1 MTLKPKQ
8 QAFIDLAKSEGM
20 TSPMSRDD
28 MRELRE
34 NHGMSFPAWI
44 MRDDSRRAGRG
55 LYHVPEL
62 DGGTAPVA
70 TSKPK
75 KAVAAVK
82 VAPVI
87 ANPVPVVQG
96 AVETVDS
103 DMNLAMGMT
112 GGERQSLVPS
122 KSPEFVKWGH
132 YSDIKKTI
140 QSNVKVGKK
149 NIFITGLSGNGKTF
163 MVEQVCA
170 DLKRE
175 CYRVNITV
183 QTDEDDLL
191 GGFRLINGNTVWQDG
206 PVTTALKTGGV
217 LLLDEVD
224 LGSYKM
230 MCLQPVLEGKGV
242 YLKKIGEWVTAHP
255 NFIVIATANTKGRG
269 DDTGKFAGTGIVN
282 EAFLERFAFTEEQ
295 PYPSMAVEKKI
306 LTKAG
311 CPDADFVE
319 NLCKWSDIIRKTYAE
334 GAIDD
339 IISTR
344 RLVNIITAFEIFS
357 DKKKALS
364 KCLNRFDDDTKET
377 FMRLYDKVDAETD
390 FDADENAPASAEGN
404 ACPF

>member
-1 MTLKPKQ
+1 MTLKSKQ

-20 TSPMSRDD
+20 TNPMSRDD
-28 MRELRE
+28 MKYLRE

-70 TSKPK
+70 TPKPK
-75 KAVAAVK
+75 IANVAAPAPVVP
-82 VAPVI
+82 VAP
-87 ANPVPVVQG
+87 VQG
-96 AVETVDS
+96 AVATVDS

-112 GGERQSLVPS
+112 GGERQSLVPT
-122 KSPEFVKWGH
+122 KAPEYVRWGH
-132 YSDIKKTI
+132 YSDIKKI
-140 QSNVKVGKK
+140 INSGKK
-149 NIFITGLSGNGKTF
+149 SGQTNVFVTGLSGNGKTF

-170 DLKRE
+170 ELKRE
-175 CYRVNITV
+175 CYRVNITI

-230 MCLQPVLEGKGV
+230 MCLQSVLEGKGV
-242 YLKKIGEWVTAHP
+242 FLKKIGQWISAAAG
-255 NFIVIATANTKGRG
+255 FIVIATANTKGRG
-269 DDTGKFAGTGIVN
+269 DDTGKFAGTGILN
-282 EAFLERFAFTEEQ
+282 EAFLERFPFTMEQ
-295 PYPSMAVEKKI
+295 PYPTMAVEKKI

-311 CPDADFVE
+311 CTDSDFVD
-319 NLCKWSDIIRKTYAE
+319 NLTKWSDIIRKTFAE
-334 GAIDD
+334 GGIDD
-339 IISTR
+339 IVSTR
-344 RLVNIITAFEIFS
+344 RLVNIITAYDIFN
-357 DKKKALS
+357 DKKKALG
-364 KCLNRFDDDTKET
+364 KCLARFDDDTKET

-390 FDADENAPASAEGN
+390 FDAEEQPASVTGN
-404 ACPF
+404 ECPF